1 MLLVCQ
7 VAVIVSM
14 VVMCIIALLF
24 IPIFGLTGFHIVL
37 GKRFRPTRLN
47 YGYVAMARY

>member
-1 MLLVCQ
+1 MLVCQ

-37 GKRFRPTRLN
+37 GKRFRLN